1 MHPRLEKQL
10 QSLAVIVACG
20 ATAGLVF
27 NVPQGRSA
35 IVGMSY
41 GITMSSVLGAI
52 EIFVLS
58 GSLRDWLAGF
68 PFSVSLAIRTAIYAV
83 GIAVLQWIQPG
94 ELVVGLP
101 LGTNP
106 ASFWNG
112 FAYSAAVSIL
122 FNLGFAITNLI
133 GARSFLNF
141 ITGRYHTPVEENRFV
156 LFVDIAGSTGLA
168 EQLGGIA
175 IHKLLDRTFRLLTLS
190 VVDNR
195 GEVLNYV
202 GDEVIVTWPEKIG
215 AVDCRPLRCF
225 LGMRKDLADASAQL
239 QREFGVVA
247 QIRGSLHFGP
257 VIVGEI
263 GDVKRAIVFNGDVM
277 NTAARLEELSRTV
290 DGGFLAS
297 RAAMERFTSPLPFPV
312 RDLGR
317 LEIRG
322 RVDGIDVVS
331 MDGPVAAIA

>member
-58 GSLRDWLAGF
+58 GSLRDWLARF
-68 PFSVSLAIRTAIYAV
+68 PFSVSLAIRTTIYAV

>member
-41 GITMSSVLGAI
+41 GITMSSVLGAV

-58 GSLRDWLAGF
+58 GSLRDWLARF
-68 PFSVSLAIRTAIYAV
+68 PFSGSLAIRTAIYAV

-101 LGTNP
+101 LGTTT

-141 ITGRYHTPVEENRFV
+141 ITGRYHTPVEENRIV

-297 RAAMERFTSPLPFPV
+297 RAAMARFTSPLPFPV